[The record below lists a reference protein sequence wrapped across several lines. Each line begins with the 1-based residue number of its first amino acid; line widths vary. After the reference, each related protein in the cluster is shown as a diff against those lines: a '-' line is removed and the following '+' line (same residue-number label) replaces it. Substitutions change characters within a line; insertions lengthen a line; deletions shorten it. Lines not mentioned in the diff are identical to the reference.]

1 MVCPAC
7 ATDNRVGARF
17 CKGCG
22 AALALGCDACGTP
35 HEPGQAYCD
44 QCGARLRDARPE
56 QPAAAIA
63 SPAVELRHVSVLF
76 VDLVGFTD
84 LSESA
89 DAGDV
94 RELLGRYFEQAR
106 TIVDRHGGT
115 VGKFIGD
122 AVMAVWGVPA
132 AREDD
137 AERAVRAG
145 LELVE
150 SVARLGDGLEA
161 PGLRARA
168 GVVTGQVAPLEDPEE
183 GLVVGDRVNT
193 AARVQAVADPGTL
206 LVDDVTRQAT
216 AASIG
221 YEDAGEH
228 SVKGKARPLRLW
240 RATRA
245 VAGVAGARRV
255 AGIDVP
261 FVGRESELRLIKD
274 LFHAT
279 ADRGGAR
286 LIAVTGPAG
295 VGKTRLGDELSNYL
309 DGLADTVLW
318 HSGRCLSFGDGV
330 SYWALAEMVR
340 QRLGIAEEAS
350 GEAAAAGLAAGLKE
364 WITDPG
370 DRRRVGATLGAL
382 LGVAEPGL
390 AREELFAGWRLFF
403 ERLAE
408 SDPVVMLFED
418 VQWAEDGLLDFIEQL
433 LDWSAEHPIFVVAF
447 ARPELDERRPGWPA
461 GVPAAT
467 SIALEPLD
475 DRATDALL
483 AGWVPSLTAA
493 ARRRI
498 VARAG
503 GIPLYAIET
512 IRSLVDRGVLVE
524 RGGGLEP
531 EAEIGDLDV
540 PASLSSLLSARLDAL
555 RPEERELVRAMSVF
569 GGSFPRSSVAALADV
584 PEERLDD
591 ALAALVG
598 REILTI
604 RTDPLSPER
613 GQFAFAQGMLR
624 TVAYDRLPKRER
636 RPRHLAAAAHLRTA
650 FPNQGEEVAELIAAH
665 LVDAYEAGPE
675 DGRLR
680 EEALDALRT
689 AAQRAATVG
698 SPAMA
703 QRSLH
708 RAAEL
713 AEDERAYTALTEEA
727 GRMADL
733 AGRYPEAIELF
744 ERASEAHLTAG
755 REREA
760 ARLAAPIGL
769 ALGRLGRNEEAIERM
784 RAALAA
790 LGPDELDPD
799 VAALGCELGRAL
811 SATGEVEEAEGV
823 IDRALEAA
831 QALELTAV
839 TARALGL
846 KALNSEL
853 LGRFEEARILY
864 DGASALGERDRLA
877 DRVYP
882 QLNAANLRILRD
894 LPDAAELCEAGVA
907 GARELGNRSA
917 ESVGLGNLMLA
928 HMLAGRWD
936 EVERIGREALAN
948 DAERPDVEF
957 IHLQLVVLWA
967 ARGDLDR
974 ARSHLERMASWD
986 RSDDLEARHLV
997 TALAALIALAGGE
1010 PERALEPLALVA
1022 RQATERHG
1030 PSAEGVRLAWSGAL
1044 EAALELGRL
1053 DEAEALAAL
1062 LAEQPR
1068 GAVPPLLRA
1077 ELARGRARIDVARG
1091 RSDGVE
1097 SGLRRAVDELTALGY
1112 PYFTARA
1119 QTDLAAWLIAEGRE
1133 PEAVAVRDAAIA
1145 TLARLGAEP
1154 ALARARELTRAP
1166 ARAVDSVDSVPS

>member
-22 AALALGCDACGTP
+22 AALTLGCDACGTP

-44 QCGARLRDARPE
+44 QCGAPLRGAGPE
-56 QPAAAIA
+56 QPAATIA
-63 SPAVELRHVSVLF
+63 SPAAELRHVSVLF

-84 LSESA
+84 LSEAA

-106 TIVDRHGGT
+106 TIVDRYGGT

-150 SVARLGDGLEA
+150 SVGRLGEGVGA
-161 PGLRARA
+161 SGLRARG
-168 GVVTGQVAPLEDPEE
+168 GVVTGQVAPLEHPEE

-193 AARVQAVADPGTL
+193 AARVQAVAEPGTV

-228 SVKGKARPLRLW
+228 SVKGKTRPLRLW

-245 VAGVAGARRV
+245 VARVAGARRV
-255 AGIDVP
+255 TGIDVP

-330 SYWALAEMVR
+330 SYSALAEMVR

-350 GEAAAAGLAAGLKE
+350 GEAAAAGLAAGLEE
-364 WITDPG
+364 WVTDPG
-370 DRRRVGATLGAL
+370 DRRRVGETLGAL
-382 LGVAEPGL
+382 LGIAEPGL

-433 LDWSAEHPIFVVAF
+433 LDWSAERPIFVVAF
-447 ARPELDERRPGWPA
+447 ARPELAERRPGWP
-461 GVPAAT
+461 GVSGAT

-503 GIPLYAIET
+503 GIPLYAVET

-524 RGGGLEP
+524 RGDGLEP
-531 EAEIGDLDV
+531 EIEIGDLDV

-555 RPEERELVRAMSVF
+555 RPEERELVQAMSVF
-569 GGSFPRSSVAALADV
+569 GGSFPRSSAAALADV

-613 GQFAFAQGMLR
+613 GQFGFAQGMLR
-624 TVAYDRLPKRER
+624 TVAYERLPKRDR

-675 DGRLR
+675 DERLR

-713 AEDERAYTALTEEA
+713 ADDERTCATLTEEA

-744 ERASEAHLTAG
+744 ERASAAHLAG
-755 REREA
+755 GRDREA

-784 RAALAA
+784 RAALAV

-811 SATGEVEEAEGV
+811 SATGEVDEAEEV
-823 IDRALEAA
+823 IDRALDAA

-853 LGRFEEARILY
+853 LGRFEEARVLY

-894 LPDAAELCEAGVA
+894 LPDAVELCEAGVA
-907 GARELGNRSA
+907 GARALGNRSA

-928 HMLAGRWD
+928 HLLAGRWD
-936 EVERIGREALAN
+936 EVESIGHEALAN

-967 ARGDLDR
+967 ARGDLER
-974 ARSHLERMASWD
+974 ARSHLARMASWE
-986 RSDDLEARHLV
+986 RSDDLEARHLL
-997 TALAALIALAGGE
+997 TALAALIALAAGE

-1022 RQATERHG
+1022 REATERHG
-1030 PSAEGVRLAWSGAL
+1030 PSAEGVRLAWSGAM
-1044 EAALELGRL
+1044 EAALELGQL

-1077 ELARGRARIDVARG
+1077 ELARGRARIDAARG
-1091 RSDGVE
+1091 RSEDVE
-1097 SGLRRAVDELTALGY
+1097 AGLRRACDELAALGY
-1112 PYFTARA
+1112 RYFTARA

-1133 PEAVAVRDAAIA
+1133 PEAAAVRDAAIA
-1145 TLARLGAEP
+1145 ILEALGAEP
-1154 ALARARELTRAP
+1154 ALARARELARAP
-1166 ARAVDSVDSVPS
+1166 ARAVDSARSQAKP